1 MQCLFSFIKVAILYH
16 NDNGIR
22 SMCIIYLSEAVAL
35 RCSVMKLEPAT
46 LLKKRLTQ
54 VFSCEFC
61 KISKNIFSYRT
72 PPMDASDFSLWLTL
86 VRHLLLGFLPW
97 PLNLQATKSTV
108 SNVNLK
114 TLTILTKRLILGAW
128 LGPGRASADWYITGL
143 KIQTK
148 ICKDK

>member
-22 SMCIIYLSEAVAL
+22 SMCIIYLSEAVAR

-72 PPMDASDFSLWLTL
+72 PPMDASDFSLW
-86 VRHLLLGFLPW
+86 LPW